1 MTVYQILALA
11 LLAVFYGC
19 YFGKMLR
26 QKRQGIRTDQ
36 IGRGKTGFVR
46 CVEITMKIATILTPL
61 AELVSIFCNASAF
74 PAWVRMIGAAIAAL
88 GTAAFIA
95 SVVTMRDSWRA
106 GVSPTDKTEL
116 VTRGVYQI
124 SRNPAFLGF
133 DLMYVGV
140 LLLFGNLLTLGFSLF
155 AMIML
160 HLQILQEE
168 RFLASTFGEPYR
180 EYCRRV
186 FRYLGRRKEHK

>member
-1 MTVYQILALA
+1 
-11 LLAVFYGC
+11 
-19 YFGKMLR
+19 MLR

-46 CVEITMKIATILTPL
+46 RVEITMKIATILTPL

-74 PAWVRMIGAAIAAL
+74 PAWVRMI

-133 DLMYVGV
+133 DLVNLGV
-140 LLLFGNLLTLGFSLF
+140 ALMFADWLLWLVSCF
-155 AMIML
+155 AAVMF
-160 HLQILQEE
+160 HLQS
-168 RFLASTFGEPYR
+168 STS
-180 EYCRRV
+180 RRI
-186 FRYLGRRKEHK
+186 FSSTSSANNTLTIAGM

>member
-36 IGRGKTGFVR
+36 IGWGKTGFVR
-46 CVEITMKIATILTPL
+46 RVEITMKIATILTPL

-133 DLMYVGV
+133 DFMYIGV
-140 LLLFGNLLTLGFSLF
+140 LLLYFNPLTAAFTLFSVV
-155 AMIML
+155 ML

-168 RFLASTFGEPYR
+168 RYLTAAFGEDYTDYKR
-180 EYCRRV
+180 HV
-186 FRYLGRRKEHK
+186 FRYLGRK

>member
-1 MTVYQILALA
+1 MTVYQVLALA

-46 CVEITMKIATILTPL
+46 RVEITMKIATILTPV

-133 DLMYVGV
+133 DLVYLGV
-140 LLLFGNLLTLGFSLF
+140 ALMF
-155 AMIML
+155 ANWPLWLVSCFAAAMF
-160 HLQILQEE
+160 HLQIVNVEE
-168 RFLASTFGEPYR
+168 DFLIESFGEQYLDYR
-180 EYCRRV
+180 RHV
-186 FRYLGRRKEHK
+186 NRYFGKKRHG

>member
-1 MTVYQILALA
+1 MTVYQVLALA

-46 CVEITMKIATILTPL
+46 RVEITMKIATILTPL

-95 SVVTMRDSWRA
+95 SVVNMRDSWRA

-133 DLMYVGV
+133 DLVYLGV
-140 LLLFGNLLTLGFSLF
+140 ALMFANWLLWLVSCF
-155 AMIML
+155 AAVMF
-160 HLQILQEE
+160 HLQS
-168 RFLASTFGEPYR
+168 STS
-180 EYCRRV
+180 RRI
-186 FRYLGRRKEHK
+186 FSSTSSANNTLTIAGM

>member
-46 CVEITMKIATILTPL
+46 RVEITMKIATILTPL

-116 VTRGVYQI
+116 VTRGVYQS
-124 SRNPAFLGF
+124 SRNPACLGDVSSAIVNIEEDFLIE
-133 DLMYVGV
+133 
-140 LLLFGNLLTLGFSLF
+140 S
-155 AMIML
+155 
-160 HLQILQEE
+160 
-168 RFLASTFGEPYR
+168 FGEQYLDYR
-180 EYCRRV
+180 RHV
-186 FRYLGRRKEHK
+186 SIGGKATWMTG